1 MQIGKMVAA
10 EFIEK
15 NIDTFKAMIKI
26 GAVSPS
32 YLNYYRIY
40 CFYKSTKSLKSKMER
55 YNFTADS
62 MKTATNTVINAV
74 KVMEGRV

>member
-10 EFIEK
+10 DFIEK
-15 NIDTFKAMIKI
+15 NIEMFKAMIKI

-40 CFYKSTKSLKSKMER
+40 CFYKSTAALKSKMER
-55 YNFTADS
+55 YNFTAIT

-74 KVMEGRV
+74 KTMETRV